1 MIVNGIVAEYNP
13 FHNGHKYQLEES
25 RRLTG
30 ADYTV
35 IVLSGNFVQRGTPA
49 LINKHLRTE
58 MALKNGADLVIELP
72 AIYAT
77 SSAEF
82 FAMGAVSLLDQ
93 LKVVTNLCFGSECG
107 DISLLNRIATI
118 LVQEPDDFSAKLK
131 QLLCQGYSYPSARSE
146 ALMHYMP
153 SLADSNNIFRS
164 PNNILGIEYLKAL
177 LRRKSS
183 IAPVTVRRIGADYH
197 DPLPGSTGYCSALA
211 IRQSVWAGDDITGLR
226 SYVPANAYEL
236 LAAQKT
242 DGKFIRSADLSTILY
257 YKLLSEKEYGFEKYL
272 DVSKALSDRIVNS
285 LNSYQGF
292 ESFCDVLKT
301 KEMTYARISRCL
313 LHILLG
319 LTRTNLHDCTRLG
332 YTPYARVLG
341 FRRDAAPLLSAIKE
355 KTSIPLITKAADAE
369 KILDADAALMFRQDM
384 EISQLYHGISGVL
397 TGSVPLNEYCI
408 PLVIV

>member
-35 IVLSGNFVQRGTPA
+35 IILSGNFVQRGTPA

-177 LRRKSS
+177 LRRKSP

-197 DPLPGSTGYCSALA
+197 DPLPDSTGYCSALA
-211 IRQSVWAGDDITGLR
+211 IRQSVWAGDDITGLC

-236 LAAQKT
+236 LTAQKA
-242 DGKFIRSADLSTILY
+242 DGKFIRSADLS
-257 YKLLSEKEYGFEKYL
+257 
-272 DVSKALSDRIVNS
+272 
-285 LNSYQGF
+285 
-292 ESFCDVLKT
+292 
-301 KEMTYARISRCL
+301 
-313 LHILLG
+313 G
-319 LTRTNLHDCTRLG
+319 LT
-332 YTPYARVLG
+332 
-341 FRRDAAPLLSAIKE
+341 
-355 KTSIPLITKAADAE
+355 
-369 KILDADAALMFRQDM
+369 AL
-384 EISQLYHGISGVL
+384 
-397 TGSVPLNEYCI
+397 
-408 PLVIV
+408 